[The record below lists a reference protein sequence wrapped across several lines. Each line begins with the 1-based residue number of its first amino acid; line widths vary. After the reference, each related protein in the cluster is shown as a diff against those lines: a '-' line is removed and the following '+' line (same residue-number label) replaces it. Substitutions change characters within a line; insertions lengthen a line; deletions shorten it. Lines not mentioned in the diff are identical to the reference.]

1 MSMARCSNGFE
12 HYSWFKRCVV
22 RRVESMSAQNALLWG
37 VAWLIISAILGW
49 YFRLM
54 PTSAFSFVPTD
65 YVQLMWSLIVSLVV
79 WFTWSLLF
87 VPLAI
92 IRNPKTKSF
101 ELIGRLLF
109 AHWPA
114 VLLMLPAI
122 VYNRIAYATFV
133 GSPALGFEL
142 YPVFSAAMILVAL
155 LVVAWSMVWSYQAY
169 TVSTGCNKRVDKL
182 IFVVVAVTSAILSD
196 VVVGYVLARAI
207 S

>member
-1 MSMARCSNGFE
+1 MAKCGNGFE
-12 HYSWFKRCVV
+12 HYSWFQRCVV
-22 RRVESMSAQNALLWG
+22 RPVEMMSAQNALLWG
-37 VAWLIISAILGW
+37 VAWLIISSIFGW

-65 YVQLMWSLIVSLVV
+65 YVPLMWSLIVSLVV

-87 VPLAI
+87 VPFAI
-92 IRNPKTKSF
+92 VRNPKTKSF

-133 GSPALGFEL
+133 QSPVVGFEL
-142 YPVFSAAMILVAL
+142 YPVFSAIMVFIA
-155 LVVAWSMVWSYQAY
+155 VVVVVWSMAWSYQAY
-169 TVSTGCNKRVDKL
+169 TVSTGCNKSVDKL
-182 IFVVVAVTSAILSD
+182 IFVVVAIASAVLSH
-196 VVVGYVLARAI
+196 VAVGYVLERAI

>member
-1 MSMARCSNGFE
+1 MARCSNGFG

-22 RRVESMSAQNALLWG
+22 RRVESMSVQNALLWG

-87 VPLAI
+87 VPFAI

-142 YPVFSAAMILVAL
+142 YPVFSAIMVLIA
-155 LVVAWSMVWSYQAY
+155 VVVVVWSMAWSYQAY

-196 VVVGYVLARAI
+196 VVVGYVLAKAI